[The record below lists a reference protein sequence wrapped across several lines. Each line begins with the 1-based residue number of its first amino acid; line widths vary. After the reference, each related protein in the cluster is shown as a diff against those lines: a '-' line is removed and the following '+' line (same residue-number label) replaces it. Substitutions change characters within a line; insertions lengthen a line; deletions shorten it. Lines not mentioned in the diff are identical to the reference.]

1 MVDLDLDLDIHPA
14 RALVTGATSGI
25 GRAIVVEVPS
35 SHVAMVSHPG
45 DVVRLT
51 EAAAETV
58 LVAS

>member
-1 MVDLDLDLDIHPA
+1 MVDQDLDLDIHPV

-25 GRAIVVEVPS
+25 GRATVVEVPS
-35 SHVAMVSHPG
+35 GHVAMVSHPG